1 MDKIW
6 APWRKKYIEQKIGK
20 KCIFCEGPKKK
31 RDRSSYIIKKSKYS
45 FVMLNLYPYNN
56 GHLIIAP
63 YRHVSDLDRLE
74 ENELLD
80 LMQLVIQSKKLIAK
94 TLKPDGYNLGINIGK
109 IAGAGFEKHVH
120 IHLVPRWSGDTN
132 FMPVISNTKVISQSL
147 ESLFKR
153 LKKRIK

>member
-6 APWRKKYIEQKIGK
+6 TPWRKQYLEQKMDK
-20 KCIFCEGPKKK
+20 NCIFCEGPKKK
-31 RDRSSYIIKKSKYS
+31 HDRSSYIIKKSKYS

-80 LMQLVIQSKKLIAK
+80 LMQLVIQSKKLIGK

-109 IAGAGFEKHVH
+109 IAGAGFEGHIH

-132 FMPVISNTKVISQSL
+132 FMPIISNTKVISQSL
-147 ESLFKR
+147 ESLFKS

>member
-6 APWRKKYIEQKIGK
+6 APWRKKYIEQKIAE
-20 KCIFCEGPKKK
+20 KCIFCAGPKKK

-80 LMQLVIQSKKLIAK
+80 LMQLVIQSKKLIDK

-153 LKKRIK
+153 LKK

>member
-1 MDKIW
+1 
-6 APWRKKYIEQKIGK
+6 
-20 KCIFCEGPKKK
+20 
-31 RDRSSYIIKKSKYS
+31 
-45 FVMLNLYPYNN
+45 MLNLYPYNN

>member
-1 MDKIW
+1 
-6 APWRKKYIEQKIGK
+6 
-20 KCIFCEGPKKK
+20 
-31 RDRSSYIIKKSKYS
+31 
-45 FVMLNLYPYNN
+45 MLNLYPYNN

-63 YRHVSDLDRLE
+63 YRHVSDLDELE

-80 LMQLVIQSKKLIAK
+80 LIQLVIQSKKLIAK